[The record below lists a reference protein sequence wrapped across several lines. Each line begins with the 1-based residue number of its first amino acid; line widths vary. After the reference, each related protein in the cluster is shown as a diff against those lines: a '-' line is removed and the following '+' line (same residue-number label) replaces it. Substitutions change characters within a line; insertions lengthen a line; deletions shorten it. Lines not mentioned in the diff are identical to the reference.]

1 MKRFRATLAAV
12 SVAVLALSIQGRA
25 QDPRSTLK
33 PGYKDAGQV
42 ARNLELVATMPK
54 APGFFDPKTPAGAPL
69 PAPKPP
75 SATAPPAPAP
85 GTPPP
90 PPPATSAID
99 FANSDIAFRKADMF
113 LGNFNGFNT

>member
-12 SVAVLALSIQGRA
+12 SVAMLALSIQGRA
-25 QDPRSTLK
+25 QDPRTTLK
-33 PGYKDAGQV
+33 PGYKDAGHV

-75 SATAPPAPAP
+75 SAV
-85 GTPPP
+85 
-90 PPPATSAID
+90 
-99 FANSDIAFRKADMF
+99 RKCLVSTRTTCRARR
-113 LGNFNGFNT
+113 